1 MNHRLTSDGEGRLY
15 VVWQEIRDW
24 DDKGIYLNWSV
35 DRGQT
40 WAAQPI
46 LVSAS
51 GESKSLAYSPQISAW
66 PDGRVYIVWEQD
78 EYRAGHVPGEIKKPD
93 RLIYINRSLDYGQ
106 TWLAQPIRLNEAGQG
121 RIDSLSPKLS
131 ADRRGHI
138 YVTWIEEEGPKRGRL
153 IVAHSADS
161 GLTWSAPRVR
171 LDLSSPFKGRLAH
184 PEIRSDDFGQ
194 VWVIWQELNPG
205 PKGWQLLMNRSEDHG
220 KSWRNQ
226 ATALTGPAQRGE
238 GFRSVSFLDDAHGRL
253 YVAWDGG
260 PENAQEISVSRSTD
274 FGATWLSRDVHV
286 GRR

>member
-1 MNHRLTSDGEGRLY
+1 
-15 VVWQEIRDW
+15 
-24 DDKGIYLNWSV
+24 
-35 DRGQT
+35 
-40 WAAQPI
+40 
-46 LVSAS
+46 
-51 GESKSLAYSPQISAW
+51 
-66 PDGRVYIVWEQD
+66 
-78 EYRAGHVPGEIKKPD
+78 
-93 RLIYINRSLDYGQ
+93 
-106 TWLAQPIRLNEAGQG
+106 
-121 RIDSLSPKLS
+121 
-131 ADRRGHI
+131 
-138 YVTWIEEEGPKRGRL
+138 
-153 IVAHSADS
+153 
-161 GLTWSAPRVR
+161 VR